1 MMCGAN
7 DKVSE
12 MDKGRRWCR
21 SSESEGST
29 VASEGMEMRICFC
42 VFFFLM
48 IRRPQRSTPLYSS
61 AASGVYERQGPT
73 LSSDQHSAMHPLR
86 DTRPYVG
93 RKPVAPQRSDGN
105 VIEPSVSVP
114 IAKPHRPAAV
124 AATLRKS
131 FLRFRTVPK
140 EFALLPRHCVN
151 RRID

>member
-1 MMCGAN
+1 
-7 DKVSE
+7 
-12 MDKGRRWCR
+12 
-21 SSESEGST
+21 
-29 VASEGMEMRICFC
+29 
-42 VFFFLM
+42 
-48 IRRPQRSTPLYSS
+48 
-61 AASGVYERQGPT
+61 
-73 LSSDQHSAMHPLR
+73 MHPLR

-124 AATLRKS
+124 AEADPALEPLEPS
-131 FLRFRTVPK
+131 FRFRSVPK

>member
-1 MMCGAN
+1 MDPGSRLSPPLIAPST
-7 DKVSE
+7 KPVS
-12 MDKGRRWCR
+12 W
-21 SSESEGST
+21 T
-29 VASEGMEMRICFC
+29 V
-42 VFFFLM
+42 
-48 IRRPQRSTPLYSS
+48 
-61 AASGVYERQGPT
+61 RQIGPT